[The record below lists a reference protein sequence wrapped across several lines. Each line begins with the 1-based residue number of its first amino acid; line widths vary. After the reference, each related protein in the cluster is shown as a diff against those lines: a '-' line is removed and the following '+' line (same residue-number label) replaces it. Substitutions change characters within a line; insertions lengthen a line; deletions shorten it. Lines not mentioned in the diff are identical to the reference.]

1 MRARLLALGIGSLLV
16 TASCGGAQDKP
27 PGPLSHHFDET
38 FILRLSVD
46 DQKAVIAAQGEY
58 DLAKREQAKAQADED
73 ESKSMLDIAKNE
85 LAAAKLDEKS
95 AQTRKQA
102 ADASADTNRVN
113 EATKEQRGAELAR
126 RAAEQ
131 RVAYLKAY
139 QAWLHVAVRFT
150 QENTFYKEAQL
161 QLAEATLAKQK
172 NISPKGFKYE
182 DYENQEAERR
192 SRINNAKGKADA
204 AKASALGERTKW
216 LAIQGEADKTLGKKS
231 EFPDPMQPKPEGP
244 ATAGGGGYTLGTE
257 GTSDTHVPTADD
269 PTKQPPPPP
278 PANNGGSGS
287 GSDSH

>member
-1 MRARLLALGIGSLLV
+1 MRARLIAIGFGLSLAAAG
-16 TASCGGAQDKP
+16 CGGPQDKP
-27 PGPLSHHFDET
+27 PGPLSHHFDEN

-46 DQKAVIAAQGEY
+46 DQKSVIQAQGEY
-58 DLAKREQAKAQADED
+58 DLAKREQAKAAADED

-85 LAAAKLDEKS
+85 LQAAKLDEKS
-95 AQTRKQA
+95 AGTRKSA
-102 ADASADTNRVN
+102 ADASADTTRVN

-131 RVAYLKAY
+131 RVSYLNAYR
-139 QAWLHVAVRFT
+139 AWLHVAVRFT

-161 QLAEATLAKQK
+161 QLAEAALARQK

-192 SRINNAKGKADA
+192 SRINTAKEKADS
-204 AKASALGERTKW
+204 AKANAMGERTKW

-231 EFPDPMQPKPEGP
+231 DFPDPMMPRPEGP
-244 ATAGGGGYTLGTE
+244 ASAGGGGYTLGAQ

-278 PANNGGSGS
+278 SNGSGS
-287 GSDSH
+287 GSGSP